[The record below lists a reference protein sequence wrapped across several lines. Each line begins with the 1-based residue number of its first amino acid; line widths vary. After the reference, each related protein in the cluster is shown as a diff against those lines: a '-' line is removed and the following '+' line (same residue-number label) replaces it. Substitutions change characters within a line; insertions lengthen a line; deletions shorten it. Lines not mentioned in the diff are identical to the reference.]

1 VARHW
6 CLVPR
11 RYYRRVTKADGTIER
26 TRAAILEAAARVLSR
41 RPDAAMADIADE
53 AGVGRATL
61 YRHFPTRDSLLQG
74 AEEAAIAELT
84 EGIEAA
90 NLGDLTVERAIAR
103 STSVFM
109 RTGAKYAAFITK
121 DEDHPDSVDKERVIK
136 PVRDVIDRGVREGVL
151 RADPPADV
159 LFEMFSALLERA
171 LWLTVAGTTTPEA
184 ATDAVVDLFLDGA
197 RKVGRAP
204 IEA

>member
-1 VARHW
+1 
-6 CLVPR
+6 
-11 RYYRRVTKADGTIER
+11 VTNAAGTTER
-26 TRAAILEAAARVLSR
+26 TRAVILEAAARVLGR

-103 STSVFM
+103 LTSVFM
-109 RTGAKYAAFITK
+109 RTGAKYAAFVTQ
-121 DEDHPDSVDKERVIK
+121 DEDHQDSVDKQRVLQ
-136 PVRDVIDRGVREGVL
+136 PVRDLIDRGVRDGVL
-151 RADPPADV
+151 RADPPTDV
-159 LFEMFSALLERA
+159 LFEMFSALVERA

-197 RKVGRAP
+197 RKVGPAP
-204 IEA
+204 VEAID

>member
-1 VARHW
+1 
-6 CLVPR
+6 
-11 RYYRRVTKADGTIER
+11 VTNAAGTTER
-26 TRAAILEAAARVLSR
+26 TRAVILEAAARVLGR

-103 STSVFM
+103 LTSVFM
-109 RTGAKYAAFITK
+109 RTGAKYAAFVTQ
-121 DEDHPDSVDKERVIK
+121 DEDHQDSVYKQRVLQ
-136 PVRDVIDRGVREGVL
+136 PVRDLIDRGVRDGVL
-151 RADPPADV
+151 RADPPTDV
-159 LFEMFSALLERA
+159 LFEMFSALVERA

-197 RKVGRAP
+197 RKVGPAP
-204 IEA
+204 VEA

>member
-1 VARHW
+1 M
-6 CLVPR
+6 
-11 RYYRRVTKADGTIER
+11 TKADGTIER
-26 TRAAILEAAARVLSR
+26 TRAVILEAAARVLRR

-90 NLGDLTVERAIAR
+90 NLGDLAVERAIAR
-103 STSVFM
+103 LTSVFM
-109 RTGAKYAAFITK
+109 RTGAKYAAFISQ
-121 DEDHPDSVDKERVIK
+121 DEEHPDSVDKQRVMQ
-136 PVRDVIDRGVREGVL
+136 PVRDVIDRGVRDGVL
-151 RADPPADV
+151 RADPPTDV
-159 LFEMFSALLERA
+159 LFEMFGALLERA

-197 RKVGRAP
+197 RKVGPAP

>member
-1 VARHW
+1 
-6 CLVPR
+6 
-11 RYYRRVTKADGTIER
+11 VTNAAGTTER
-26 TRAAILEAAARVLSR
+26 TRAVILEAAARVLGR

-74 AEEAAIAELT
+74 AEEAGIAELT

-90 NLGDLTVERAIAR
+90 NLGDLAVERAIAR
-103 STSVFM
+103 LISVFM
-109 RTGAKYAAFITK
+109 RTGAKYAAFITQ
-121 DEDHPDSVDKERVIK
+121 DDDHPDSVDKQGVLQ
-136 PVRDVIDRGVREGVL
+136 PVRDVIDRGVRDGVL
-151 RADPPADV
+151 RADLPTDV
-159 LFEMFSALLERA
+159 LFEMFGALLERA

-197 RKVGRAP
+197 RKVGPAP
-204 IEA
+204 VEA

>member
-1 VARHW
+1 
-6 CLVPR
+6 
-11 RYYRRVTKADGTIER
+11 VTNAAGTTER
-26 TRAAILEAAARVLSR
+26 TRVAILEAAARVLGR

-103 STSVFM
+103 LTSVFM
-109 RTGAKYAAFITK
+109 RTGAKYAAFITQ
-121 DEDHPDSVDKERVIK
+121 DDDHPDSVDKQRVLQ
-136 PVRDVIDRGVREGVL
+136 PVRDVIDRGVRDGVL
-151 RADPPADV
+151 RVDPPIDV
-159 LFEMFSALLERA
+159 LFEMFSALVERA

>member
-1 VARHW
+1 
-6 CLVPR
+6 
-11 RYYRRVTKADGTIER
+11 VTKADGMTER
-26 TRAAILEAAARVLSR
+26 TRAVILEAAARVLGR

-74 AEEAAIAELT
+74 AQEAGIAELT

-103 STSVFM
+103 LVSVFM
-109 RTGAKYAAFITK
+109 RTGAKYAAFISQ
-121 DEDHPDSVDKERVIK
+121 DEEHPDSVDKQRVIQ

-151 RADPPADV
+151 RADPPVDV
-159 LFEMFSALLERA
+159 LFEMFSALLERSV
-171 LWLTVAGTTTPEA
+171 WLTVTGTSTPEA

-197 RKVGRAP
+197 RRVGPAP
-204 IEA
+204 VEA

>member
-1 VARHW
+1 
-6 CLVPR
+6 
-11 RYYRRVTKADGTIER
+11 VTNAAGTTER
-26 TRAAILEAAARVLSR
+26 TRAVILEAAARVLGR

-74 AEEAAIAELT
+74 AEEAGIAELT

-90 NLGDLTVERAIAR
+90 NLGELTVERAIAR
-103 STSVFM
+103 LTSVFM
-109 RTGAKYAAFITK
+109 RTGAKYAAFITQ
-121 DEDHPDSVDKERVIK
+121 DDDHQDSVDKQRVIQ

-151 RADPPADV
+151 RADPPTDV
-159 LFEMFSALLERA
+159 LFEMFSALLERS
-171 LWLTVAGTTTPEA
+171 LWLTVAGTITPEA

-197 RKVGRAP
+197 RKGGRAP
-204 IEA
+204 TEA

>member
-1 VARHW
+1 
-6 CLVPR
+6 
-11 RYYRRVTKADGTIER
+11 VTKADGMTER
-26 TRAAILEAAARVLSR
+26 TRAVILEAAARVLGR

-74 AEEAAIAELT
+74 AKEAGIAELT

-90 NLGDLTVERAIAR
+90 NLGDLSVERAIAR
-103 STSVFM
+103 LTSVFM
-109 RTGAKYAAFITK
+109 RTGAKYAAFITQ
-121 DEDHPDSVDKERVIK
+121 DDDHGDDVDKQRVIQ
-136 PVRDVIDRGVREGVL
+136 PVREIIDRGVRDGVL

-171 LWLTVAGTTTPEA
+171 LWLTVSGTVTPEA

-197 RKVGRAP
+197 RRVGPAP
-204 IEA
+204 VEA

>member
-1 VARHW
+1 M
-6 CLVPR
+6 
-11 RYYRRVTKADGTIER
+11 TER
-26 TRAAILEAAARVLSR
+26 TRAVILEAAARVLGR

-74 AEEAAIAELT
+74 AKEAGIAELT

-90 NLGDLTVERAIAR
+90 NLGDLSVERAIAR
-103 STSVFM
+103 LTSVFM
-109 RTGAKYAAFITK
+109 RTGAKYAAFITQ
-121 DEDHPDSVDKERVIK
+121 DDDHGDDVDKQRVIQ
-136 PVRDVIDRGVREGVL
+136 PVREIIDRGVRDGVL

-171 LWLTVAGTTTPEA
+171 LWLTVSGTVTPEA

-197 RKVGRAP
+197 RRVGPAP
-204 IEA
+204 VEA

>member
-1 VARHW
+1 
-6 CLVPR
+6 
-11 RYYRRVTKADGTIER
+11 VTNAAGTTER
-26 TRAAILEAAARVLSR
+26 TRAVILEAAARVLGR

-74 AEEAAIAELT
+74 AEEAGIAELT

-90 NLGDLTVERAIAR
+90 NLGDLAVERAIAR
-103 STSVFM
+103 LISVFM
-109 RTGAKYAAFITK
+109 RTGAKYAAFITQ
-121 DEDHPDSVDKERVIK
+121 DEDHPDSVDKQRVLQ
-136 PVRDVIDRGVREGVL
+136 PVRDVIDRGVRDGVL
-151 RADPPADV
+151 RADLPTDV
-159 LFEMFSALLERA
+159 LFEMFGALIERA

-197 RKVGRAP
+197 RKVGPAP
-204 IEA
+204 VEA

>member
-1 VARHW
+1 
-6 CLVPR
+6 
-11 RYYRRVTKADGTIER
+11 VTNAAGTTER
-26 TRAAILEAAARVLSR
+26 TRAVILEAAARVLGR

-74 AEEAAIAELT
+74 AEEAGIAELT

-90 NLGDLTVERAIAR
+90 NLGGLSVERAIAR
-103 STSVFM
+103 LTSVFM
-109 RTGAKYAAFITK
+109 RTGAKYAAFITQ
-121 DEDHPDSVDKERVIK
+121 DEDHPDSVDKQRVIQ
-136 PVRDVIDRGVREGVL
+136 PVREVIDRGVREGVL
-151 RADPPADV
+151 RADPPTDV
-159 LFEMFSALLERA
+159 LFEMFGALLERS
-171 LWLTVAGTTTPEA
+171 LWLTVAGTITPEA

-197 RKVGRAP
+197 RKVGRAAA

>member
-1 VARHW
+1 
-6 CLVPR
+6 
-11 RYYRRVTKADGTIER
+11 VTKADGTTER
-26 TRAAILEAAARVLSR
+26 TRAVILEAAARVLGR

-61 YRHFPTRDSLLQG
+61 YRHFPTRESLLRG
-74 AEEAAIAELT
+74 AEEAGIAELT
-84 EGIEAA
+84 AGIEAA

-103 STSVFM
+103 LTSVFM
-109 RTGAKYAAFITK
+109 RTGAKYAAFITQ
-121 DEDHPDSVDKERVIK
+121 DEDHQHSVDKQRVIQR
-136 PVRDVIDRGVREGVL
+136 VRDLIDRGVRDGVL

-159 LFEMFSALLERA
+159 LFEMFSALLERG

-197 RKVGRAP
+197 RKVGPAP
-204 IEA
+204 VEA

>member
-1 VARHW
+1 
-6 CLVPR
+6 
-11 RYYRRVTKADGTIER
+11 VTNAAGTTER
-26 TRAAILEAAARVLSR
+26 TRAAILEAAARVLGR

-103 STSVFM
+103 LTSVFL
-109 RTGAKYAAFITK
+109 RTGAKYAALITQ
-121 DEDHPDSVDKERVIK
+121 DEDRQDSIDKERVIQ

-197 RKVGRAP
+197 RKVGRAA

>member
-1 VARHW
+1 M
-6 CLVPR
+6 
-11 RYYRRVTKADGTIER
+11 TKADGTTER
-26 TRAAILEAAARVLSR
+26 TRAVILDAAARVLGR
-41 RPDAAMADIADE
+41 RPDAAMVDIADE

-74 AEEAAIAELT
+74 AADAGVAELT
-84 EGIEAA
+84 EGIAAA
-90 NLGDLTVERAIAR
+90 NLGDLSVERAIAR
-103 STSVFM
+103 LTSVFL
-109 RTGAKYAAFITK
+109 RTGAKYAALITQ
-121 DEDHPDSVDKERVIK
+121 DEDRQDSIDKERVIQ

-197 RKVGRAP
+197 RKVGRAA

>member
-1 VARHW
+1 
-6 CLVPR
+6 
-11 RYYRRVTKADGTIER
+11 VTNAAGTTER
-26 TRAAILEAAARVLSR
+26 TRAAILEAAARVLGR

-103 STSVFM
+103 LTSVFM
-109 RTGAKYAAFITK
+109 RTGAKYAAFVTQ
-121 DEDHPDSVDKERVIK
+121 DEDHQDSVDKQRVLQ
-136 PVRDVIDRGVREGVL
+136 PVRDLIDRGVRDGVL
-151 RADPPADV
+151 RADPPTDV
-159 LFEMFSALLERA
+159 LFEMFSALVERA

-197 RKVGRAP
+197 RKVGPAP
-204 IEA
+204 VEAID

>member
-1 VARHW
+1 
-6 CLVPR
+6 
-11 RYYRRVTKADGTIER
+11 VTKADGTTER
-26 TRAAILEAAARVLSR
+26 TRAVILEAAARVLGR

-61 YRHFPTRDSLLQG
+61 YRHFPTRDSLLRG
-74 AEEAAIAELT
+74 AEVAGIAELT
-84 EGIEAA
+84 EGIESA
-90 NLGDLTVERAIAR
+90 NLGDLSVERAIAR
-103 STSVFM
+103 MVSVFL
-109 RTGAKYAAFITK
+109 RTGAKYAALITQ
-121 DEDHPDSVDKERVIK
+121 DEDRHDSIDKERVIQ
-136 PVRDVIDRGVREGVL
+136 PVREVIDRGVREGVL

-197 RKVGRAP
+197 RKMGRAP

>member
-1 VARHW
+1 MTNA
-6 CLVPR
+6 
-11 RYYRRVTKADGTIER
+11 AGTTER
-26 TRAAILEAAARVLSR
+26 TRAVILEAAARVLGR

-74 AEEAAIAELT
+74 AEEAGIAELT

-90 NLGDLTVERAIAR
+90 NLGDLAVERAIAR
-103 STSVFM
+103 LISVFM
-109 RTGAKYAAFITK
+109 RTGAKYAAFITQ
-121 DEDHPDSVDKERVIK
+121 DEDHPDSVDKQRVLQ
-136 PVRDVIDRGVREGVL
+136 PVRDVIDRGVRDGVL
-151 RADPPADV
+151 RADLPTDV
-159 LFEMFSALLERA
+159 LFEMFGALIERA

-197 RKVGRAP
+197 RKVGPAP
-204 IEA
+204 VEA

>member
-1 VARHW
+1 
-6 CLVPR
+6 
-11 RYYRRVTKADGTIER
+11 VTKADGTTER
-26 TRAAILEAAARVLSR
+26 TRAAILEAAARVLGR

-103 STSVFM
+103 LTSVFM
-109 RTGAKYAAFITK
+109 RTGAKYAAFITQ
-121 DEDHPDSVDKERVIK
+121 DEDHQDSVDKQRVLQ
-136 PVRDVIDRGVREGVL
+136 PVRDVIDRGVRDGVL
-151 RADPPADV
+151 RADPPTDV
-159 LFEMFSALLERA
+159 LFEMFSALVERA

-197 RKVGRAP
+197 RKVRQTPA
-204 IEA
+204 EA